1 MKTRRKKPDKQKEK
15 QEKQDATLLAECAL
29 VRDVQ
34 CRSQRLDILQNSLL
48 GIKPQHWDEP
58 VNAERCVILHHGPR
72 KWFWW
77 RDADL
82 YLITK
87 PSRSIKSVFGFIEFF
102 EHSLGLGDV

>member
-1 MKTRRKKPDKQKEK
+1 M
-15 QEKQDATLLAECAL
+15 LAECAL

-34 CRSQRLDILQNSLL
+34 CSSERLYILQNSLL
-48 GIKPQHWDEP
+48 GVKPQHRDEP
-58 VNAERCVILHHGPR
+58 VNAERRVILHHGLR
-72 KWFWW
+72 KRFGW

-87 PSRSIKSVFGFIEFF
+87 PGRPIKSVFSFIQSF